1 MRDVA
6 VVTDSTASLPASLV
20 EAAGIVVVPLDVV
33 VDGVAHREG
42 VDISPA
48 QIVEALRSGAT
59 VRTAHPGPE
68 AFARAYARVA
78 ARGAREIV
86 SVHLSGELSGT
97 VTSAQ
102 LAAQT
107 SGVPVHV
114 VDSRTVGMALGF
126 AAVAAARVA
135 GGDGAT
141 AHDGAAVARAAE
153 RGAATTAVRFAV
165 ETLDYLRAGGR
176 LGPLAA
182 TLGTVLG
189 LRPVLAVR
197 DGRIDVVEKVR
208 TSARSRERVIELTL
222 ADVARRDRF
231 ELTVH
236 HLGDPGPATAVAE
249 RLTAACGHG
258 LQAVHVA
265 EISAVVGAH
274 VGPGLLAVVV
284 AGA

>member
-6 VVTDSTASLPASLV
+6 VVTDSTASLPGGLV

-48 QIVEALRSGAT
+48 QLVEALRSGAV
-59 VRTAHPGPE
+59 VRTAQPGPE
-68 AFARAYARVA
+68 SFARAYARVA
-78 ARGAREIV
+78 ARGAKEIV
-86 SVHLSGELSGT
+86 SIHLSAELSGT
-97 VTSAQ
+97 VTSAA

-114 VDSRTVGMALGF
+114 VDSRTVGMALGL
-126 AAVAAARVA
+126 AALEAARVA
-135 GGDGAT
+135 GGDDAA
-141 AHDGAAVARAAE
+141 AHDGAAVASAAE
-153 RGAATTAVRFAV
+153 RRAATTAVRFAV
-165 ETLDYLRAGGR
+165 DTLDFLRSGGR
-176 LGPLAA
+176 LGALAA

-208 TSARSRERVIELTL
+208 TSARARERVIELTI
-222 ADVARRDRF
+222 ADVARRDRV
-231 ELTVH
+231 ELAVH
-236 HLGDPGPATAVAE
+236 HLGDAAGAATVAE
-249 RLTAACGHG
+249 RLTAACGRAVHG
-258 LQAVHVA
+258 IHVA

-274 VGPGLLAVVV
+274 AGPGLLAVVV
-284 AGA
+284 ADA